1 MDASLQI
8 IIFLFLDIFF
18 LDVLGDEVSPV
29 VDDDGVDAVAADSE
43 LVLVNLDLYLVG
55 EDVIIVAVVEDVVDI
70 PFKPFLSILE
80 VPAVED
86 DEEDD
91 DDNEE
96 DDTGALAPPRRGG
109 QAEPYWSTMFCCEE
123 GEDEEDGAEV
133 VGDGVE
139 GAHDAV
145 GDSGTREHEEA
156 DPLPG
161 YQYRRVC
168 LLPSWLMD
176 VT

>member
-1 MDASLQI
+1 
-8 IIFLFLDIFF
+8 
-18 LDVLGDEVSPV
+18 
-29 VDDDGVDAVAADSE
+29 
-43 LVLVNLDLYLVG
+43 
-55 EDVIIVAVVEDVVDI
+55 
-70 PFKPFLSILE
+70 
-80 VPAVED
+80 
-86 DEEDD
+86 
-91 DDNEE
+91 
-96 DDTGALAPPRRGG
+96 
-109 QAEPYWSTMFCCEE
+109 MFCCEE

-145 GDSGTREHEEA
+145 GDSGAREHEEA

-161 YQYRRVC
+161 YQYQRVC